1 MTSECS
7 HGQLGLTAAA
17 ISDQTDLLR
26 ADRHAIDVNQDYA
39 GFSGSL
45 FASSSELTTI
55 SPCTGGPPGGDPN
68 ATSCVFPVTQ
78 SWYKPLSGRDA
89 HHSVMAVLLVNN
101 GHEPRDLSFT
111 FAEVPGLLERAGST
125 HCLFDVW
132 AGVMLDG
139 ARFGGFE
146 AKAVAPHDSVFLKI
160 GDHPLRC

>member
-17 ISDQTDLLR
+17 ISDRLR
-26 ADRHAIDVNQDYA
+26 TDRHAIDVNQDYA

-78 SWYKPLSGRDA
+78 SWYKPLSGRDLRA
-89 HHSVMAVLLVNN
+89 SAFAPIVLL
-101 GHEPRDLSFT
+101 
-111 FAEVPGLLERAGST
+111 
-125 HCLFDVW
+125 CL
-132 AGVMLDG
+132 
-139 ARFGGFE
+139 
-146 AKAVAPHDSVFLKI
+146 HN
-160 GDHPLRC
+160 

>member
-1 MTSECS
+1 MSAATVS
-7 HGQLGLTAAA
+7 LGSLLPRSLTER
-17 ISDQTDLLR
+17 LR
-26 ADRHAIDVNQDYA
+26 TDRHAIDVNQDYA

-111 FAEVPGLLERAGST
+111 FAQVPGLLERAGST

-132 AGVMLDG
+132 AGAMLDG